1 MEPLCKLCKRNTD
14 LQNSHI
20 LPRFLGKYLKKTS
33 ATGFLIAENNNGNP
47 YRQQDLAKTKL
58 LCIDCEGLLNKT
70 ETFFANN
77 VFHPFK
83 EGNLKNIPIDDKLGK
98 FAISIGLRALW
109 IMQFI
114 EHPIAIKLKD
124 KLEQLEN
131 NWRGYLLGDRGATAG
146 ETTHHILLCNEKLLA
161 LGLKSNPNLIYN
173 ILRTSAYYIF
183 EKFDNAY
190 IFANL
195 AGVQVISMISPDKL
209 PVSRGTEVYPNQTFG
224 IIKPAGIGWG
234 GYYQNLTEFSAKCNN
249 PLGRISKDY
258 KNTIK
263 YSTINNIQKAID
275 SEDVRILKMQQN
287 LYSCFQE
294 ESEQ

>member
-1 MEPLCKLCKRNTD
+1 MEPPCKLCKKSTD

-33 ATGFLIAENNNGNP
+33 VTGFLIAKDNKGNP
-47 YRQQDLAKTKL
+47 HRQQDLTKIKM
-58 LCIDCEGLLNKT
+58 LCVDCERLFNKT

-83 EGNLKNIPIDDKLGK
+83 EGNLNNIPIDDKIGK
-98 FAISIGLRALW
+98 FAISISLRALW

-114 EHPIAIKLKD
+114 EHPIALKWND

-131 NWRGYLLGDRGATAG
+131 NWRDYLLGNRDAIAG
-146 ETTHHILLCNEKLLA
+146 ESTHHILLCNEKLLA
-161 LGLKSNPNLIYN
+161 LGLKNNPNLIYN
-173 ILRTSAYYIF
+173 ILRTSAFYIF

-195 AGVQVISMISPDKL
+195 AGVQVVSMIYPDKL
-209 PVSRGTEVYPNQTFG
+209 PASQGTEVYPNQTFG
-224 IIKPAGIGWG
+224 LIKPAGTGWG
-234 GYYQNLTEFSAKCNN
+234 GYYQNLTEFSAKCNET
-249 PLGRISKDY
+249 LGRISKSY
-258 KNTIK
+258 KNTIEH
-263 YSTINNIQKAID
+263 STKNNIQKAIN
-275 SEDVRILKMQQN
+275 SEDVKILKMQQI

-294 ESEQ
+294 ESE